1 MVANCVPRRQLGSCI
16 VTRPFLSAKGVAC
29 ETSSACTSCRLAAT
43 VQNSKKSEGDLL
55 HAQYLASK
63 EANIITSV
71 ESIVGQ
77 ATCKIL
83 PFCSENSSSLFRLC
97 HAQVRKDTGPPH
109 MFMFQTGGKE
119 PGNGAI

>member
-43 VQNSKKSEGDLL
+43 VQNSKKSEGDLF

-63 EANIITSV
+63 EANIITPSV
-71 ESIVGQ
+71 ESIVGR
-77 ATCKIL
+77 ATFKIL
-83 PFCSENSSSLFRLC
+83 PFCSGSLFRLC
-97 HAQVRKDTGPPH
+97 HAHMRKDTGPPH
-109 MFMFQTGGKE
+109 MFMFRTAREE